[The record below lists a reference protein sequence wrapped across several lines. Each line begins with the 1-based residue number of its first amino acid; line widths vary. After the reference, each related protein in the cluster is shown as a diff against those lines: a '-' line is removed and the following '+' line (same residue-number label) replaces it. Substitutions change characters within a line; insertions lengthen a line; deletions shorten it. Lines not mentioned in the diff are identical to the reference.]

1 MVLKIDEQSPTHEGG
16 GTIVRRFTDSL
27 TGDSALSVGAKVAS
41 SMIEMQVEAR
51 DKMRTQ
57 LLYYEIDAS
66 SGLVMEGYGR
76 KTMT

>member
-1 MVLKIDEQSPTHEGG
+1 MDLAFAQRPPADQGG

-27 TGDSALSVGAKVAS
+27 EGDSTLSIGAKVAS
-41 SMIEMQVEAR
+41 TMMETEVEAR

-66 SGLVMEGYGR
+66 SGSVVE
-76 KTMT
+76 T